1 MFALESERAHVQPQ
15 LARARS
21 LQEKVTALERELLV
35 LDRLYHRQREETH
48 SLLAQGKREQE
59 WTMLT
64 STLRK
69 EKEGMCAYS
78 SVCPSSK
85 SKVSPV
91 MCGNTS
97 LYIVLPGQKL
107 MYMYV
112 AQRNVI
118 LHVLY
123 NVHPPNNTSSVT
135 LSFSLFHVCSCRE
148 GESQS
153 TARDRG
159 TEDSCGISEGRGT
172 EGRGREGS
180 SAADTAARAGPLPGE
195 D

>member
-21 LQEKVTALERELLV
+21 LQGKVTALERELLV

-78 SVCPSSK
+78 S
-85 SKVSPV
+85 
-91 MCGNTS
+91 MCAYM
-97 LYIVLPGQKL
+97 YI
-107 MYMYV
+107 YMYV
-112 AQRNVI
+112 HP
-118 LHVLY
+118 LVL
-123 NVHPPNNTSSVT
+123 
-135 LSFSLFHVCSCRE
+135 
-148 GESQS
+148 
-153 TARDRG
+153 
-159 TEDSCGISEGRGT
+159 
-172 EGRGREGS
+172 
-180 SAADTAARAGPLPGE
+180 
-195 D
+195 